1 MTSIGEI
8 ICQCRRGFLGEG
20 RWLYLLPVL
29 FVLMGIQLAHGQ
41 TGAGTSVDLS
51 NLTPPPVA
59 TDSNAFTG
67 NLDTSNVPPTDLAAV
82 SSGANSTGTNSYGTD
97 LAMAAYYKK
106 TEQPE
111 RAEPILIDLLEEG
124 VPVAVQKQALLD
136 LGAVVRDEN
145 DLPRAQ
151 TIYAQFLNKWPEDPR
166 TPEVYLREGEIFRQ
180 MGLTDMALGK
190 FYSVMATSLAL
201 KNDQFAYYQKLV
213 LQTQVEIAETHY
225 LMGHYVDAADF
236 YARLLQN
243 PDPGLNRP
251 QMEFRLVRS
260 LTILG
265 KNEEATSQAQDFLS
279 RYPDA
284 DQVPEVR
291 YYLAQ
296 ALKAQ
301 GRDNDA
307 LQQVLLCLKQQKVK
321 SGNDPAVWIYWQ
333 QRVGNELA
341 NQLYHEGDYVQ
352 ALEIYVDLVQ
362 LDSSAAWQVPVYY
375 QMGLTYE
382 KLMQPQKANDSYT
395 NILARETEI
404 GTNATPGMKAIFDM
418 ARWRTNFLSWQQ
430 NAQTVN
436 QSLAAAAAAMA
447 NLTNSTTHTAK

>member
-1 MTSIGEI
+1 MTNIGEI
-8 ICQCRRGFLGEG
+8 ICQCRRGFWGG
-20 RWLYLLPVL
+20 GCWPYLLPVL

-41 TGAGTSVDLS
+41 AGAGKDVDLS
-51 NLTPPPVA
+51 NLTPPPGA
-59 TDSNAFTG
+59 TDTTTSSP
-67 NLDTSNVPPTDLAAV
+67 DTTNISPADLAAA
-82 SSGANSTGTNSYGTD
+82 SSGTNSKGTNSYGTD

-111 RAEPILIDLLEEG
+111 KAEPILIDLLG
-124 VPVAVQKQALLD
+124 ADVPLAVQKQALLD

-151 TIYAQFLNKWPEDPR
+151 TIYAQFLNKWPDDPR

-190 FYSVMATSLAL
+190 FYSVMATALAL

-243 PDPGLNRP
+243 PDPGLNHP

-395 NILARETEI
+395 NILARETEV

-447 NLTNSTTHTAK
+447 NLTNSTSHAKQ